1 MDVPRFLTGRITRT
15 ILIVYQVTISFL
27 FFFIHFF
34 FYHLPTF
41 HVFAGSPHLHLVPDQ
56 LLRGLRP
63 LYQLVQPWPLHL
75 HVSFVFLT
83 FNKDQEHRREMILQA
98 IEPVQ
103 LLRGGG

>member
-15 ILIVYQVTISFL
+15 ILIVYQVTISF
-27 FFFIHFF
+27 FFFIHFS

-56 LLRGLRP
+56 LLCGLRP

-75 HVSFVFLT
+75 YVSFFLLLVFS
-83 FNKDQEHRREMILQA
+83 KDQEEHEHKNLQA
-98 IEPVQ
+98 VEPVQ
-103 LLRGGG
+103 LLCGGG